1 MTFSKSYM
9 DELIQIASEIPTEKI
24 ENLAKLLSDLR
35 NSNGRLFVLGV
46 GGSAANSSHAV
57 NDFRKLAGIETYSPT
72 DNVAEITARTNDEGW
87 STVFEAWL
95 KVSRLNETDCL
106 LVLSVGGGDELKQ
119 VSTNLIGAIKY
130 ARSVG
135 AKVTGIVGRN
145 EGYTAQNA
153 DLCVVI
159 PINNST
165 NITPHAESFQ
175 SIVWHLLVMHPLLK
189 LNPTKW

>member
-1 MTFSKSYM
+1 M

-87 STVFEAWL
+87 STVFEGWL

-159 PINNST
+159 PIINST

-175 SIVWHLLVMHPLLK
+175 SIVWHLLVTHPLLK